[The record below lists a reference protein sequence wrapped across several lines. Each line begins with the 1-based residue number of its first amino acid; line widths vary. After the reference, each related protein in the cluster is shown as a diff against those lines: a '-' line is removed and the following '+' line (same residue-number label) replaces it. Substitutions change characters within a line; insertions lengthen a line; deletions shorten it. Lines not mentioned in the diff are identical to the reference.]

1 MKGYDSTAGDVAT
14 TTPVGNVM
22 DFDTAIEESYAY
34 DLWDQD
40 KTMGCKCDPVYYGA
54 DCSLKKCKYGVDPLF
69 YDDTDGRIY
78 QTTVIHLGSKGVTA
92 KGKISGT
99 FSIVF
104 YDVFGEK
111 YATKGIQADPAE
123 TTALKVQQALEALP
137 NGVIA
142 KTHGDVTFEASGYG
156 ITKTPAVQVSKAD
169 SDGTLT
175 TSGCI
180 GAGTANN
187 GMGIGAGDPV
197 LSTNGKGVG
206 LGVLGYGAT
215 SAYGPEF
222 TITFSTNPG
231 ILKTIELDTR
241 QVTNPGTTDYWV
253 ANSRQGQFQSRYSTN
268 LGRINTLRYGS
279 KLLYTNTDLGTGSS
293 PAVSAST
300 PLKVGGQEFG
310 VASATDYVIT
320 LNEPFL
326 GTSIIPVLT
335 DTGSMATALKA
346 AALEMVTSAGGKIT
360 ALTVGDF
367 KNGAKLYVNGC
378 PITSSDSSVS
388 PNHLTVT
395 IVNNNDCHYDAF
407 PGGTSGDVVYRRTD
421 DPNNQNVYATSGD
434 TAAESAQGYCT
445 TRGSPDIYAC
455 AQTATGFVQGFD
467 KATNKFTVDAATGA
481 ADDDTIFV
489 NGLGPM
495 RITSG
500 AAGTDIIASYAGEAG
515 DEFFES
521 FAGGGDTGMLMFGA
535 AAYTDRAA
543 GDILIMDGRRYKVA
557 SVGTTPDTTA
567 AKVTL
572 TESYAGGMIYEEC
585 TGCVTA
591 IDAGGITL
599 TVSRSV
605 TVKVGEGFMVQ
616 GYTDINQVFTAKAA
630 VSPAATSITLNKGG
644 TNGYPLLHPGAGI
657 SGQTKNL
664 YKVLNGMGYKP
675 FEVTEAVGGTTYQY
689 VSQCSNRGA
698 CDSSTGVC
706 KCFKGYSN
714 DNCDTQNMLAA

>member
-1 MKGYDSTAGDVAT
+1 
-14 TTPVGNVM
+14 
-22 DFDTAIEESYAY
+22 
-34 DLWDQD
+34 
-40 KTMGCKCDPVYYGA
+40 MG
-54 DCSLKKCKYGVDPLF
+54 
-69 YDDTDGRIY
+69 
-78 QTTVIHLGSKGVTA
+78 
-92 KGKISGT
+92 
-99 FSIVF
+99 
-104 YDVFGEK
+104 
-111 YATKGIQADPAE
+111 
-123 TTALKVQQALEALP
+123 
-137 NGVIA
+137 
-142 KTHGDVTFEASGYG
+142 
-156 ITKTPAVQVSKAD
+156 
-169 SDGTLT
+169 
-175 TSGCI
+175 
-180 GAGTANN
+180 
-187 GMGIGAGDPV
+187 
-197 LSTNGKGVG
+197 
-206 LGVLGYGAT
+206 
-215 SAYGPEF
+215 
-222 TITFSTNPG
+222 
-231 ILKTIELDTR
+231 
-241 QVTNPGTTDYWV
+241 
-253 ANSRQGQFQSRYSTN
+253 
-268 LGRINTLRYGS
+268 
-279 KLLYTNTDLGTGSS
+279 
-293 PAVSAST
+293 
-300 PLKVGGQEFG
+300 
-310 VASATDYVIT
+310 
-320 LNEPFL
+320 NEPFL

-515 DEFFES
+515 DELFES
-521 FAGGGDTGMLMFGA
+521 F
-535 AAYTDRAA
+535 
-543 GDILIMDGRRYKVA
+543 
-557 SVGTTPDTTA
+557 
-567 AKVTL
+567 
-572 TESYAGGMIYEEC
+572 AGGMIYEEC

-616 GYTDINQVFTAKAA
+616 GYTDINQVFTAKTANTPGDLGVNGLA
-630 VSPAATSITLNKGG
+630 ITLNKGA
-644 TNGYPLLHPGAGI
+644 TNGYPLLHAGAGI
-657 SGQTKNL
+657 TSQTKNL

-706 KCFKGYSN
+706 KCFKGYGN

>member
-1 MKGYDSTAGDVAT
+1 
-14 TTPVGNVM
+14 
-22 DFDTAIEESYAY
+22 
-34 DLWDQD
+34 
-40 KTMGCKCDPVYYGA
+40 
-54 DCSLKKCKYGVDPLF
+54 
-69 YDDTDGRIY
+69 
-78 QTTVIHLGSKGVTA
+78 
-92 KGKISGT
+92 
-99 FSIVF
+99 
-104 YDVFGEK
+104 
-111 YATKGIQADPAE
+111 
-123 TTALKVQQALEALP
+123 
-137 NGVIA
+137 
-142 KTHGDVTFEASGYG
+142 
-156 ITKTPAVQVSKAD
+156 
-169 SDGTLT
+169 
-175 TSGCI
+175 
-180 GAGTANN
+180 
-187 GMGIGAGDPV
+187 
-197 LSTNGKGVG
+197 
-206 LGVLGYGAT
+206 
-215 SAYGPEF
+215 
-222 TITFSTNPG
+222 
-231 ILKTIELDTR
+231 
-241 QVTNPGTTDYWV
+241 
-253 ANSRQGQFQSRYSTN
+253 
-268 LGRINTLRYGS
+268 
-279 KLLYTNTDLGTGSS
+279 
-293 PAVSAST
+293 
-300 PLKVGGQEFG
+300 
-310 VASATDYVIT
+310 
-320 LNEPFL
+320 
-326 GTSIIPVLT
+326 
-335 DTGSMATALKA
+335 
-346 AALEMVTSAGGKIT
+346 MVTSAGGKIT

-378 PITSSDSSVS
+378 PITSSDSAVS

-616 GYTDINQVFTAKAA
+616 GYTDINQVFTAKTANTPGDLGVNGLA
-630 VSPAATSITLNKGG
+630 ITLNKGA
-644 TNGYPLLHPGAGI
+644 TNGYPLLHAGAGI
-657 SGQTKNL
+657 TSQTKNL